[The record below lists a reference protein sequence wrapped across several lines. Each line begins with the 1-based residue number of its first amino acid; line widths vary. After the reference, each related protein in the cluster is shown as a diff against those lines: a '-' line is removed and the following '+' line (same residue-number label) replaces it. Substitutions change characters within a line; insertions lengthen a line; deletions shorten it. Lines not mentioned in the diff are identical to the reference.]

1 MGPRAGP
8 GRDGLTVAGDRG
20 LVRRVRRHHVP
31 PWWRDAK
38 LGIFIHWT
46 PASVPAFAPVG
57 VDMGELLAQR
67 RPDALAWS
75 PYAEWYQNSLAFPQS
90 PVAQHH
96 REVYGDRPYN
106 EFARDW
112 EAGLVSWDPDDWAR
126 RFAATGARYVVL
138 VTKHHDGYCLW
149 PSQVRNPHV
158 PGLYSTRD
166 VVGELAE
173 AVRGQGMRFGVYY
186 SGGLDWTFNDHP
198 LGTFSDLILAQP
210 GGDYPAYA
218 EAQVRE
224 LIARYRPAVL
234 WNDISWPQSTTKLA
248 ALLADYY
255 RAVPDGVV
263 NDRFMPRSPAWIV
276 GGTGPGRKLL
286 DAAAARSAKADR
298 GIVPPKPPLFDV
310 RTPEYTTF
318 DDVQTTPW
326 ECVRGID
333 ESFGHNEE
341 SSEEDFLTRR
351 DLLWSVVDITAK
363 GGNLLLNVGPR
374 GRDATIADAQL
385 RRLDW
390 LASFTAAAGE
400 GLFATRPWVHAAG
413 RTDGA
418 EIRYVA
424 RDSTVFAFVRAERAP
439 DAPTGATP
447 LVLPELRA
455 TEATA
460 ATTLDGRPLR
470 SDAGVAGLEVWPE
483 ERPDHDVPIM
493 IAVHHAE
500 AAPRGPG

>member
-1 MGPRAGP
+1 VP
-8 GRDGLTVAGDRG
+8 DDRG
-20 LVRRVRRHHVP
+20 LVRRVRRHRVP
-31 PWWRDAK
+31 AWWRDAK

-112 EAGLVSWDPDDWAR
+112 EAGLASWDPDDWAR

-149 PSQVRNPHV
+149 PSNVRNPHV
-158 PGLYSTRD
+158 PDLYSTRD

-173 AVRGQGMRFGVYY
+173 AVRGQGLRFGVYY

-224 LIARYRPAVL
+224 LVERYRPAVL
-234 WNDISWPQSTTKLA
+234 WNDISWPQSTAKLA
-248 ALLADYY
+248 ALLSHYY
-255 RAVPDGVV
+255 RVVPDGVV
-263 NDRFMPRSPAWIV
+263 NDRFMPRSPAWVI

-286 DAAAARSAKADR
+286 DAAAARSARADR

-318 DDVQTTPW
+318 DEVQTTPW

-341 SSEEDFLTRR
+341 SSEEHFLTRR
-351 DLLWSVVDITAK
+351 DLLWSVVDIASK

-374 GRDATIADAQL
+374 GKDATIADAQV

-390 LASFTAAAGE
+390 LAEFTAASGDA
-400 GLFATRPWVHAAG
+400 LFATRPWVRPEG
-413 RTDGA
+413 DTDGV
-418 EIRYVA
+418 EVRYLA
-424 RDSTVFAFVRAERAP
+424 RDTTVFAFARAATSGSRPPAQGES
-439 DAPTGATP
+439 PTMT
-447 LVLPELRA
+447 LPGLRA
-455 TEATA
+455 TPATVV
-460 ATTLDGRPLR
+460 TTLDGRPAEARTEADGLR
-470 SDAGVAGLEVWPE
+470 ISLAAPLDPE
-483 ERPDHDVPIM
+483 EPLALRVD
-493 IAVHHAE
+493 HAE
-500 AAPRGPG
+500 AVEAQD